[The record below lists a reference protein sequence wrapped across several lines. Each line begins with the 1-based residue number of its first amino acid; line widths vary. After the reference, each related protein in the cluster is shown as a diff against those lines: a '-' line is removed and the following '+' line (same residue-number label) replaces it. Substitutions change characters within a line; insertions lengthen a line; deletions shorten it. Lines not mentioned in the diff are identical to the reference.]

1 MSMHPHTGGGHIF
14 AFAVRRPTSAV
25 AHLRKK
31 YNSYHYQIWHA
42 GLLGKWLAWDCF

>member
-1 MSMHPHTGGGHIF
+1 MSTPCGGGHIIF
-14 AFAVRRPTSAV
+14 AFAVRRPALHMVS

-42 GLLGKWLAWDCF
+42 GLLGR